1 MRWNRGETVSLVF
14 VVAAFAAS
22 AALYPRLPDA
32 IPSHWNVHGQVDGFS
47 HKPLAPFILPLVMAG
62 LLLLFHFLPSISPR
76 GFRFERFSGV
86 WSLFEAAVIGAM
98 LLDHGLT
105 LVAGLGK
112 PVDVS
117 RGAIAGTGLLL
128 ALIGNFLGKVTRNFF
143 VGIRT
148 PWTLASEEVWMRT
161 HRFGGKLFVL
171 AGLVLFVT
179 GLAGAGVVLGFAAVI
194 AAAIGSV
201 VYSYVVYRKVEGF
214 REGEPPVTSSGSS
227 GS

>member
-22 AALYPRLPDA
+22 AALYPRLPEA
-32 IPSHWNVHGQVDGFS
+32 VPTHWNLHGQVDGFS
-47 HKPLAPFILPLVMAG
+47 HKPFAPFVLPVVMAG
-62 LLLLFHFLPSISPR
+62 MLLFFRLLPSISPR
-76 GFRFERFSGV
+76 GFRFERFAGV
-86 WSLFEAAVIGAM
+86 WALFEAAVIGAL

-105 LVAGLGK
+105 LAAGLGK
-112 PVDVS
+112 PVDGA

-128 ALIGNFLGKVTRNFF
+128 ALIGNYLGKVTRNFF

-171 AGLVLFVT
+171 AGLILFVT
-179 GLAGAGVVLGFAAVI
+179 ALAGAGVVLGFAAVI

-214 REGEPPVTSSGSS
+214 GEGGPPITSAGSS

>member
-1 MRWNRGETVSLVF
+1 MRWNRGETVSLLF
-14 VVAAFAAS
+14 VLAAFAAS
-22 AALYPRLPDA
+22 AFVYPRLPEA
-32 IPSHWNVHGQVDGFS
+32 IPTHWNLHGQADGFS
-47 HKPLAPFILPLVMAG
+47 HKPFAPFILPVVMAG
-62 LLLLFHFLPSISPR
+62 VLLLFHFLPSISPR

-86 WSLFEAAVIGAM
+86 WALFEAAVIGAL

-105 LVAGLGK
+105 LAAGLGK
-112 PVDVS
+112 PVDVA

-171 AGLVLFVT
+171 SGLVLFVT
-179 GLAGAGVVLGFAAVI
+179 GLTGAGTVLGFAAVI
-194 AAAIGSV
+194 AAALGSI
-201 VYSYVVYRKVEGF
+201 VYSYLVYRKVEGF
-214 REGEPPVTSSGSS
+214 GRGEPPITTSGPSGS
-227 GS
+227 